1 MKKAEGANIL
11 VVDDN
16 EMNRDMLSRRLKR
29 KKFSVLTAAS
39 GLEAVELVNK
49 HNFDLILLDINMP
62 GMNGIEA
69 LQEIRQKF
77 SMTELPVVMVSA
89 RYQSE
94 DIAWALEN
102 GANDYITKPVDFVI
116 AMARINTHLSYKQ
129 VKESV
134 EKCVTM
140 DGLSTSA
147 GIKIGE
153 DFFHYKIEDEL
164 GQGGMGIVYKAYDTR
179 LERYVAVK
187 SIRETSERLIKRLQQ
202 EARAIAQIKHPNII
216 TVYDMG
222 STPLHYFVMEYIE
235 GYTLDHYIDGGEVT
249 PNIAVTIAQKI
260 ANALFTAHK
269 CGVVHRDLKPSN
281 IIIDD
286 QGEPHI
292 MDFGLAK
299 VAENEKL
306 TKDNEIVGTPC
317 YMAPEQ
323 IDVKR
328 GGIDVQTDIYS
339 AGAILYE
346 MITGKPPFEVKGTKI
361 HEVLWKVLQEDPVK
375 PSTLQENIPQELDE
389 ICLKA
394 LEKEKEKRF
403 GNAQEME
410 QAIAKVY
417 YQYFC

>member
-1 MKKAEGANIL
+1 MNKTEGANIL

-39 GLEAVELVNK
+39 GLEALDLVSK
-49 HNFDLILLDINMP
+49 HEFNLILLDINMP

-69 LQEIRQKF
+69 LQEIRKKY
-77 SMTELPVVMVSA
+77 SMSELPVIMVSA

-116 AMARINTHLSYKQ
+116 ALARIKTQLSYAK
-129 VKESV
+129 VKDNV
-134 EKCVTM
+134 EECVTM
-140 DGLSTSA
+140 DGLQTSD

-153 DFFHYKIEDEL
+153 DFFHYRIEDKL

-179 LERYVAVK
+179 LERYVALK
-187 SIRETSERLIKRLQQ
+187 SIRDTNERLIKRLTQ

-216 TVYDMG
+216 TVYDIG
-222 STPLHYFVMEYIE
+222 NTPLHYFVMEYIE
-235 GYTLDHYIDGGEVT
+235 GKTLDHFIKSGEVT
-249 PNIAVTIAQKI
+249 PGIAVGIAQKI

-269 CGVVHRDLKPSN
+269 SGVVHRDLKPAN
-281 IIIDD
+281 IIIDND
-286 QGEPHI
+286 GEPHI

-328 GGIDVQTDIYS
+328 GKIDVQTDIYA

-346 MITGKPPFEVKGTKI
+346 MITGKPPFEIKGTKI
-361 HEVLWKVLQEDPVK
+361 HEVLWKVLQDEPVK
-375 PSTLQENIPQELDE
+375 PSDLQKDIPQELDD

-394 LEKEKEKRF
+394 LEKEQEKRF
-403 GNAQEME
+403 SNAHEME

-417 YQYFC
+417 YQHFC